1 MTIDTPPSQVSIR
14 GEKKQ
19 KSNVRWILLVVV
31 LCASVA
37 TYFMMAPKEKK
48 EKKERRI
55 AAVTVSTATLQDVP
69 EQLHSMGSVTPVNS
83 VNVKPRIGGRVVSIH
98 FEEGQFVKKKDL
110 LFTIDPRPLKAALLQ
125 AEAEVEK
132 QQAMIAQAKAAIQ
145 KAEAAKL
152 EVKANLERDLALAKQ
167 AGREAERFTFLA
179 KAGAVSEADAERRET
194 TLESTSAV
202 VKAGTAS
209 IANAEAQINVDRA
222 NLKNVMAQLDSS
234 KAALQNAKIQVGFTT
249 VNAPIS
255 GRTGH
260 IMVLKGNVVRA
271 DEDILVPISQ
281 IQPIYVE
288 FAVPQEQ
295 FHKVQECSAAGTL
308 KAAVKRTNGG
318 VLATDGRLTFID
330 NIVDSTTGNVKL
342 KAVFANADS
351 KLWPGQY
358 VDITLTLKILSQAVV
373 VPTQAVQ
380 TGQQGQF
387 IWVLDDEK
395 LSHMRPV
402 KIGPATNGLT
412 VIESGIKAGDQVVTD
427 GQIQLSE
434 GGKVKISESA
444 Q

>member
-1 MTIDTPPSQVSIR
+1 MTIDTPPSQVSVR
-14 GEKKQ
+14 GEKK
-19 KSNVRWILLVVV
+19 KSNNVRAILAVVV
-31 LCASVA
+31 LCAAVA
-37 TYFMMAPKEKK
+37 TYFMMSPKEKK
-48 EKKERRI
+48 EKKDRRV
-55 AAVTVSTATLQDVP
+55 AAVTVASAVLQNVP
-69 EQLHSMGSVTPVNS
+69 EQIHSMGNVTPVNS

-145 KAEAAKL
+145 KDEAAKL

-209 IANAEAQINVDRA
+209 IANAEAQINVDKA
-222 NLKNVMAQLDSS
+222 NLKNVLAQLDAS
-234 KAALQNAKIQVGFTT
+234 KAALQNARIQVGFTT

-295 FHKVQECSAAGTL
+295 FQKVQECSAAGTL
-308 KAAVKRTNGG
+308 KAGVMRPNGDT
-318 VLATDGRLTFID
+318 LETDGKLTFID

-358 VDITLTLKILSQAVV
+358 VDVVLTLRTLNQAVV

-387 IWVLDDEK
+387 IWVLDEK
-395 LSHMRPV
+395 KTSHMRPV
-402 KIGPATNGLT
+402 KIGTAVKGMT

-434 GGKVKISESA
+434 GAKVKVSESA